1 MDEKTLK
8 DFTKKRSE
16 LIASLMSSMDGQVK
30 DNQKK
35 LLEKVLEK
43 FVDKLEK
50 DENGNVKNNDRN
62 RNLLI
67 QFDDIFKEYQKK
79 EARDTV
85 GLLLQSVGSIINFNQ
100 KYFSALDGQARTLP
114 IIPKVKDFMKVWLG
128 IKGDVVEPN
137 GYLDKLVSND
147 PAKIALKNQ
156 AMKIVIGQE
165 GFEDAKKQIKTL
177 IDGNQNTMGALEK
190 HHRNFAFD
198 LYSQIDRATSDVIR
212 NDLGFVFAI
221 YEGGLIET
229 SRIFCEEHDG
239 NIYHISEIKDFNPTE
254 AKPPNYNPI
263 TDLGGYG
270 CRHHLNWISTAMAKA
285 MGKDVDKFLKSSNDE
300 KIIKDINKNTK
311 LEEKQNKFNLA
322 KNIKELKDLSKEIFN
337 AKKIEINE
345 NEDLSLMKF
354 RLNKLNE
361 LFNEFN
367 IKNKNGFEKISF
379 ISSKNREGVVKS
391 DAEGNTISVSFGNK
405 KQNFEDFE
413 KTDDYMKNL
422 KLDRPNI
429 DEKNIEFYVQTHEFA
444 HLLDFK
450 DLRKPLSIKSD
461 FIKELEVI
469 NNEYKNEFS
478 KYFDENKKMGDF
490 KFLKPFERRI
500 YKENLKKM
508 SEIHLGTY
516 ANTNI
521 NEFMAEAFSEY
532 VLNSNPSKYAKKV
545 GELINK
551 YFKKK

>member
-85 GLLLQSVGSIINFNQ
+85 GLLLQSVSSIINFNQ

-128 IKGDVVEPN
+128 IKGDIVEPN

-212 NDLGFVFAI
+212 NDLGFEFAV

-239 NIYHISEIKDFNPTE
+239 KIYHISEIKKMKPTE
-254 AKPPNYNPI
+254 GIPPNYNPI
-263 TDLGGYG
+263 TDAGGFN
-270 CRHHLNWISTAMAKA
+270 CRHHWNYISTALAKA
-285 MGKDVDKFLKSSNDE
+285 MGKDVDKFLKGGQ
-300 KIIKDINKNTK
+300 NKGNTTVE
-311 LEEKQNKFNLA
+311 EEKPK
-322 KNIKELKDLSKEIFN
+322 KPSEI
-337 AKKIEINE
+337 
-345 NEDLSLMKF
+345 
-354 RLNKLNE
+354 
-361 LFNEFN
+361 
-367 IKNKNGFEKISF
+367 KISEIKTTKEAKAVVQDIF
-379 ISSKNREGVVKS
+379 PKAKSVSISSKIEMKDLIPRIEQLKKLNDKYILDIGNLEKINFSSGTRTLGVVKS
-391 DAEGNTISVSFGNK
+391 YLSGNIKEANFGSREGGWSMH
-405 KQNFEDFE
+405 E
-413 KTDDYMKNL
+413 KRSDPKSDL
-422 KLDRPNI
+422 QRHSANI
-429 DEKNIEFYVQTHEFA
+429 DKENHPKYTTTHEFA
-444 HLLDFK
+444 HLLTTLGRKGIANNDGVVEFWSE
-450 DLRKPLSIKSD
+450 LRK
-461 FIKELEVI
+461 V
-469 NNEYKNEFS
+469 
-478 KYFDENKKMGDF
+478 
-490 KFLKPFERRI
+490 
-500 YKENLKKM
+500 
-508 SEIHLGTY
+508 
-516 ANTNI
+516 
-521 NEFMAEAFSEY
+521 FSEY
-532 VLNSNPSKYAKKV
+532 LKELNSHRMSGEYEKASEIFIGKYGHTNTDEFFAESFAQYELNSKPTKYSKKV
-545 GELINK
+545 GELVEK
-551 YFKKK
+551 YFKKTK

>member
-128 IKGDVVEPN
+128 IKGDIVEPN

-285 MGKDVDKFLKSSNDE
+285 MGKDVDKFLKGGQ
-300 KIIKDINKNTK
+300 NKGNTTVE
-311 LEEKQNKFNLA
+311 EEKPKP
-322 KNIKELKDLSKEIFN
+322 KPTEKPKKKEEPKKPSEI
-337 AKKIEINE
+337 
-345 NEDLSLMKF
+345 
-354 RLNKLNE
+354 
-361 LFNEFN
+361 
-367 IKNKNGFEKISF
+367 KISEIKTTKEAKVVVQDIF
-379 ISSKNREGVVKS
+379 PKAKSVSISSKIEMKDLIPRIEQLKKLNDKYILDIGNLEKINFSSGTRTLGVVKS
-391 DAEGNTISVSFGNK
+391 YLSGNIKEANFGSREGGWSMH
-405 KQNFEDFE
+405 E
-413 KTDDYMKNL
+413 KRSDPKSDL
-422 KLDRPNI
+422 QRHSANI
-429 DEKNIEFYVQTHEFA
+429 DKENHPKYTTTHEFA
-444 HLLDFK
+444 HLLTTLGRKGIANNEGVVEFWSE
-450 DLRKPLSIKSD
+450 LRK
-461 FIKELEVI
+461 V
-469 NNEYKNEFS
+469 
-478 KYFDENKKMGDF
+478 
-490 KFLKPFERRI
+490 
-500 YKENLKKM
+500 
-508 SEIHLGTY
+508 
-516 ANTNI
+516 
-521 NEFMAEAFSEY
+521 FSEY
-532 VLNSNPSKYAKKV
+532 LKELNSHRISGEYDKASKIFIGKYGHTNTDEFFAESFTQYELNSKPTKYSKKV
-545 GELINK
+545 GELVEK
-551 YFKKK
+551 HFKKTK